1 MCIPSEK
8 RLSEDKSDVPE
19 DIPKITE
26 IASHNEENIDGYIVC
41 IDRQEII
48 YFTMEEAYQTWL

>member
-8 RLSEDKSDVPE
+8 SLNEDKSDVPE

-26 IASHNEENIDGYIVC
+26 IASHNEEN
-41 IDRQEII
+41 R
-48 YFTMEEAYQTWL
+48 WLHSVH